1 MLEVIPA
8 PFPPFAHLQAGTGNR
23 TNLDATPI
31 TKRGKTTT
39 PQAYRQGLGVIMLLS
54 EPLGIKEE
62 LHRASIQDGV
72 CRLTAGGDSSHLLFH
87 PLSIFFLRSSY
98 QFESFYADVQ

>member
-1 MLEVIPA
+1 MPRGVLEIIPA
-8 PFPPFAHLQAGTGNR
+8 LFLLFVHLEAGTGNR

-39 PQAYRQGLGVIMLLS
+39 HQAYRQGLGVVMLLS

-62 LHRASIQDGV
+62 LHRASIKDGV
-72 CRLTAGGDSSHLLFH
+72 CRLTAGGDSSHLCFIRYLYF
-87 PLSIFFLRSSY
+87 LS
-98 QFESFYADVQ
+98 